1 MKFRHNNLFLFT
13 NPFVLSTDFAE
24 SFFEAEDDVDEMQA
38 RLELVNLLVTY
49 KGSIGDSRHDA
60 LNRKSSVKNKYNNC
74 LVTCKQQWYNVK
86 SLSGQK
92 NIYGG
97 TVRKRKAV

>member
-1 MKFRHNNLFLFT
+1 MRWSWNTSKDLQLMT
-13 NPFVLSTDFAE
+13 KKK

-60 LNRKSSVKNKYNNC
+60 LNRKSCVKNKYNNC

-92 NIYGG
+92 NICGG
-97 TVRKRKAV
+97 TVRKWKAV

>member
-1 MKFRHNNLFLFT
+1 MKFWHNNLFLFT

-24 SFFEAEDDVDEMQA
+24 SFFEAEGDVDEMQA

-60 LNRKSSVKNKYNNC
+60 LNRKSCVKNKYNNC
-74 LVTCKQQWYNVK
+74 LVTCK
-86 SLSGQK
+86 
-92 NIYGG
+92 
-97 TVRKRKAV
+97 

>member
-1 MKFRHNNLFLFT
+1 MKAEIWECRGGTFGYLFAFT
-13 NPFVLSTDFAE
+13 IVLYLLIKHIFH
-24 SFFEAEDDVDEMQA
+24 F
-38 RLELVNLLVTY
+38 NLLVTY

-60 LNRKSSVKNKYNNC
+60 LNRKLRVKIKYNNC

-97 TVRKRKAV
+97 LSVNGKQYRKEDVVL

>member
-1 MKFRHNNLFLFT
+1 MKFWHNNLFLFT

-24 SFFEAEDDVDEMQA
+24 SFFEAEVDVDEMQA

-60 LNRKSSVKNKYNNC
+60 LNRKSCVKNKYDNC
-74 LVTCKQQWYNVK
+74 LVTCK
-86 SLSGQK
+86 
-92 NIYGG
+92 
-97 TVRKRKAV
+97 